1 MTDRRRV
8 RVIVLASA
16 LALGPSVMPDSAS
29 SQPADADQ
37 EPFRVE
43 WEPQLLGGHD
53 PALKGYVENRTQMR
67 ITDIRLRVEALDG
80 SGTVVGQ
87 SFGWVFGDVPG
98 VGPCVFCRPPR
109 GDRRCLPGQRHVIRS
124 RLPRDGDARFAVGEP
139 MSPPP

>member
-1 MTDRRRV
+1 MTERRRV

-43 WEPQLLGGHD
+43 WGPQLLGGHD
-53 PALKGYVENRTQMR
+53 PALKGYVENRPHMR
-67 ITDIRLRVEALDG
+67 IADVRPRVEGLDG

-87 SFGWVFGDVPG
+87 SFGWVFAD
-98 VGPCVFCRPPR
+98 GPSSVRAHFVVR
-109 GDRRCLPGQRHVIRS
+109 
-124 RLPRDGDARFAVGEP
+124 
-139 MSPPP
+139 

>member
-29 SQPADADQ
+29 PQPADADQ

-67 ITDIRLRVEALDG
+67 ITDVRLRVEALDG

-87 SFGWVFGDVPG
+87 SFGWVFGDVPASG
-98 VGPCVFCRPPR
+98 RAYFVVPLAATGAAYRVSVMSYDLGARGPVA
-109 GDRRCLPGQRHVIRS
+109 PG
-124 RLPRDGDARFAVGEP
+124 
-139 MSPPP
+139 SPSASP